1 MPLCSSLTRWVRDDV
16 LRVAGGRDD
25 GVTVEQI
32 AKDFGIRP
40 ITLFKWLR
48 RTDIDAGVQP
58 GVSGSESA
66 ELR

>member
-1 MPLCSSLTRWVRDDV
+1 
-16 LRVAGGRDD
+16 
-25 GVTVEQI
+25 VTVEQI